1 MASSPLSTPP
11 CNNKSPVIRKN
22 SIYFNIQVTL
32 AAPPADKKSMSSVK
46 LEAYCQA
53 LIKVIEALVQID
65 DTLAATV
72 AQWANILI
80 CQGQIYW
87 ITLLHWVVWS
97 LKYLSFFNEF
107 HINKNSPSD
116 M

>member
-1 MASSPLSTPP
+1 MVSSPLSTPP

-72 AQWANILI
+72 AQ
-80 CQGQIYW
+80 
-87 ITLLHWVVWS
+87 
-97 LKYLSFFNEF
+97 
-107 HINKNSPSD
+107 
-116 M
+116 